1 MKGDATCSL
10 KVSGVWVSQVKN
22 GRCQDGGSES
32 ESALCTFGT
41 DFPDCPT
48 RQVPAPSSPPPPAP
62 PTSPAPPAPPPRINQ
77 DMSVLMT
84 MQDLSGAKALTPV
97 RTPSFPFDPN
107 LLFYEP
113 ANAQGTF
120 SYELSVPSNAVVSL
134 QDAFGICGKFCDD
147 MNQSPQLWRSSDG
160 AERNMPGLLET
171 AGAVLCENIQ
181 IQDLLAQYVNG
192 LWNCQFYTGQAPLYD
207 AEDPSLVPTYVYRR
221 PFR

>member
-1 MKGDATCSL
+1 MSL
-10 KVSGVWVSQVKN
+10 
-22 GRCQDGGSES
+22 
-32 ESALCTFGT
+32 
-41 DFPDCPT
+41 
-48 RQVPAPSSPPPPAP
+48 
-62 PTSPAPPAPPPRINQ
+62 
-77 DMSVLMT
+77 LMT

-97 RTPSFPFDPN
+97 RIPSFPFDPN

-113 ANAQGTF
+113 SNAQGTF
-120 SYELSVPSNAVVSL
+120 SYELSVPSHAVVSL

-147 MNQSPQLWRSSDG
+147 MNQSPQLWRSFDG

-181 IQDLLAQYVNG
+181 IQDILAHAVNG
-192 LWNCQFYTGQAPLYD
+192 LWYCQFYTGQAPLYD